1 MKQNRPIFISGIIA
15 TLIFSLLGFAASA
28 SAKRKSS
35 KTFTPSFEA
44 LHQERLEL
52 SKQLASITNLKIKEV
67 TVTAYS
73 PTPEECGSGDPYRT
87 ASTKKVRPGIIAV
100 SRDLFDQ
107 GWVFGKK
114 VYVKDHGVF
123 EIADLMSKKY
133 KKRMDIF
140 FPDTDDA
147 KKFGIKQQVTVA
159 LIAG

>member
-1 MKQNRPIFISGIIA
+1 MNQSRSIA
-15 TLIFSLLGFAASA
+15 FFSLLTVLILSQLGFSTNAA
-28 SAKRKSS
+28 AKRS
-35 KTFTPSFEA
+35 TPKIADFSFEA
-44 LHQERLEL
+44 LHQERVEL
-52 SKQLASITNLKIKEV
+52 SNQLEAITNLKIKEV

-73 PTPEECGSGDPYRT
+73 PTQEECGGDPLVT
-87 ASTKKVRPGIIAV
+87 ASMKKVRPGIIAV

-114 VYVKDHGVF
+114 VYVKDHGIF
-123 EIADLMSKKY
+123 EIADLMSKRY

-159 LIAG
+159 LIGG